1 MSRAGVWASFGHVA
15 CVCSGIVRRA
25 CTRSITIGSG
35 SYIGHDLGLYMAML
49 CHNRCGVRPRTI
61 VVDRRSSIV
70 VVVVVVVVGL
80 GWDWVRLARARFYSL
95 RDDDAVRAAAAAA
108 AAAARAR
115 CVAAYSSAASAAS
128 SGTAAPRAGALRSI
142 ISTPAPSTSA
152 ESVANW
158 A

>member
-1 MSRAGVWASFGHVA
+1 
-15 CVCSGIVRRA
+15 
-25 CTRSITIGSG
+25 
-35 SYIGHDLGLYMAML
+35 MAML

-70 VVVVVVVVGL
+70 VVVVVVVGL
-80 GWDWVRLARARFYSL
+80 GSDWVRLARARFYSL

-108 AAAARAR
+108 AAAAARAR
-115 CVAAYSSAASAAS
+115 CVAAYSSAAAAAS

>member
-70 VVVVVVVVGL
+70 VVVVVVVGL

-95 RDDDAVRAAAAAA
+95 RDDDAVR